1 MTTFRLTSRFIL
13 FSFKL
18 SDMSKDRKP
27 RQLIKGTPLWY
38 WSGTYHYNHS
48 NILYVLIYNL

>member
-18 SDMSKDRKP
+18 SDMSKDRKL

-48 NILYVLIYNL
+48 NILSVLIYNL